1 MKLTLPHDDLER
13 LVELIETYGNNYIE
27 ELKRIVLW
35 ENLSKSGFVSRY
47 QEGLMNKIN
56 DFFLNLRVF

>member
-1 MKLTLPHDDLER
+1 MKLTLPHDYLER

-47 QEGLMNKIN
+47 QEGLMNKMN

>member
-1 MKLTLPHDDLER
+1 MKLTLPHDYLER

-56 DFFLNLRVF
+56 DFFLNLRVI